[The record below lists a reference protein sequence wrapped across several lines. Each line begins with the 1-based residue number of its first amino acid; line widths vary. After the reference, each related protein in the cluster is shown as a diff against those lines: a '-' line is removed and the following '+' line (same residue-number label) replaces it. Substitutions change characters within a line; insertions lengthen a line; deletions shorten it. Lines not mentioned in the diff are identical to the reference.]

1 MNIQTNYSL
10 KNWNTFGIEENAAAF
25 VSVDTIDNLKSA
37 LQNPDYNE
45 YFILGG
51 GSNLLLTQ
59 PLPGLCIHIN
69 LKGVTVIEE
78 NNEEVIVEAKAG
90 ENWHAFV
97 CWTLDKGYGGLEN
110 LSLIPGN
117 VGTAPI
123 QNIGAYGVELKDVF
137 VSCTAL
143 NRNNLTVQDFDLAQT
158 DFGYR
163 SSYFKTHGKD
173 QYIICAVRFR
183 LTKCNHRLATSY
195 GAISSALGDIT
206 PSPQNIA
213 KAVIAIR
220 QSKLPDPT
228 QLGNSGSFFKNP
240 VLSKDDF
247 NQLQEYY
254 PELPH
259 YPQEDGTVKVPAG
272 WLIDTLG
279 FKGKRRG
286 DAGVH
291 EHQALVLV
299 NHGNARGNEILA
311 LAQEIQAA
319 VKTTFGIALEAEVNI
334 R

>member
-69 LKGVTVIEE
+69 LKGVTVLEE

-143 NRNNLTVQDFDLAQT
+143 NRNNLTVQDFDLAQA

-247 NQLQEYY
+247 DQLQENY

-259 YPQEDGTVKVPAG
+259 YPQVNGTVKVPAG

>member
-143 NRNNLTVQDFDLAQT
+143 NRNNLTVQDFDLAQA

-195 GAISSALGDIT
+195 GAISSALGDTT

-247 NQLQEYY
+247 DQLQENY

-259 YPQEDGTVKVPAG
+259 YPQVNGTVKVPAG

>member
-1 MNIQTNYSL
+1 MNIQTHYSL
-10 KNWNTFGIEENAAAF
+10 KNWNTFGVDENAAAF
-25 VSVDTIDNLKSA
+25 VSVDNIEDLKTV

-45 YFILGG
+45 HFIIGG

-59 PLPGLCIHIN
+59 PQPGLCIHVN
-69 LKGVTVIEE
+69 LKGIDVVEE
-78 NNEEVIVEAKAG
+78 NDEEVVVEAQAG

-97 CWTLDKGYGGLEN
+97 CWTLDQGYGGLEN

-143 NRNNLTVQDFDLAQT
+143 NRNHLTVQDFDLAQA

-163 SSYFKTHGKD
+163 SSYFKTEGKN
-173 QYIICAVRFR
+173 QYVICAVRFR

-195 GAISSALGDIT
+195 GAISSALGDT
-206 PSPQNIA
+206 SPSPQNIA

-220 QSKLPDPT
+220 QSKLPDPAV
-228 QLGNSGSFFKNP
+228 LGNSGSFFKNP
-240 VLSKDDF
+240 VLNKSDF
-247 NQLQEYY
+247 DRLQEDY
-254 PELPH
+254 PKLPH
-259 YPQEDGTVKVPAG
+259 YPQADGTVKVPAG

-299 NHGNARGNEILA
+299 NHGNAKGKEILA
-311 LAQEIQAA
+311 LAEEIQAA

>member
-1 MNIQTNYSL
+1 M
-10 KNWNTFGIEENAAAF
+10 
-25 VSVDTIDNLKSA
+25 V
-37 LQNPDYNE
+37 
-45 YFILGG
+45 
-51 GSNLLLTQ
+51 
-59 PLPGLCIHIN
+59 
-69 LKGVTVIEE
+69 
-78 NNEEVIVEAKAG
+78 VEAQAG

-97 CWTLDKGYGGLEN
+97 CWTLDQGYGGLEN

-143 NRNNLTVQDFDLAQT
+143 NRNHLTVQDFDLAQA

-163 SSYFKTHGKD
+163 SSYFKTEGKN
-173 QYIICAVRFR
+173 QYVICAVRFR

-195 GAISSALGDIT
+195 GAISSALGDT
-206 PSPQNIA
+206 SPSPQNIA

-220 QSKLPDPT
+220 QSKLPDPAV
-228 QLGNSGSFFKNP
+228 LGNSGSFFKNP
-240 VLSKDDF
+240 VLNKSDF
-247 NQLQEYY
+247 DRLQEDY
-254 PELPH
+254 PKLPH
-259 YPQEDGTVKVPAG
+259 YPQADGTVKVPAG

-299 NHGNARGNEILA
+299 NHGNAKGKEILA
-311 LAQEIQAA
+311 LAEEIQAA

>member
-59 PLPGLCIHIN
+59 PLPGLCIHVN
-69 LKGVTVIEE
+69 LKGVTVLEE
-78 NNEEVIVEAKAG
+78 NNEEVIVEAQAG

-143 NRNNLTVQDFDLAQT
+143 NRNNLTVQDFDLAQA

-195 GAISSALGDIT
+195 GAISSALGDTT

-247 NQLQEYY
+247 NQLQENY

-259 YPQEDGTVKVPAG
+259 YPQVNGTVKVPAG